1 MIQWFL
7 RLFVLDRVIM
17 RWLFRLRAEGLERLP
32 EEYLFVLTP
41 KPHQLPR
48 PVRGS
53 RGARLPPTAPD
64 GTGRLDGRGLRQ
76 PAYRTVSR
84 LAQAVPI
91 DPDRAGVSS
100 LAFGTAELKREKN
113 LLWFPEGERSPTG
126 KLRPFKPGIGVSRNH
141 FRVPVMPGSI
151 TIPALCV
158 YSGSPYP
165 DLRVQVAHT
174 PASGQPRDLLQR
186 PWLLEEVRSPRYNLQ
201 PLLRTHLLQRIPVHI
216 DHGKVIA
223 PDNKERRR
231 RDAR

>member
-1 MIQWFL
+1 MSAMA
-7 RLFVLDRVIM
+7 RGLFVLDRMIM
-17 RWLFRLRAEGLERLP
+17 RGLFRLQVEGLEHLP
-32 EEYLFVLTP
+32 EEGPFVLTP
-41 KPHQLPR
+41 NHVSYLDPFAVAAALGYR
-48 PVRGS
+48 RLRRTYWAGWT
-53 RGARLPPTAPD
+53 GAAFGNPLT
-64 GTGRLDGRGLRQ
+64 
-76 PAYRTVSR
+76 RTVSR

-100 LAFGTAELKREKN
+100 LAFGATVLKREKN
-113 LLWFPEGERSPTG
+113 LVWFPEGERSPTG
-126 KLRPFKPGIGVSRNH
+126 KLRPFKPGIGVPRNH

-165 DLRVQVAHT
+165 DLRVQVAHK

-186 PWLLEEVRSPRYNLQ
+186 PSLLEEVRSPRYNLQ